1 MKRLFYFLLV
11 VLMALPAIADAQE
24 MSADPVIEISE
35 TDDYITIVVQAAG
48 RLNVKVVRDN
58 NYDQDFSTVIDEV
71 QNRRNYVY
79 TIERPSDGGY
89 NCQVIA
95 SAQESRAVRHAALLR
110 DA

>member
-35 TDDYITIVVQAAG
+35 TDDYITIVVRADG

-71 QNRRNYVY
+71 QNRRTYEY
-79 TIERPSDGGY
+79 TIERPSDG
-89 NCQVIA
+89 A
-95 SAQESRAVRHAALLR
+95 
-110 DA
+110 

>member
-58 NYDQDFSTVIDEV
+58 NYDQELPRL
-71 QNRRNYVY
+71 RRAGNCPA
-79 TIERPSDGGY
+79 IPSSSSSS
-89 NCQVIA
+89 C
-95 SAQESRAVRHAALLR
+95 SPTT
-110 DA
+110 